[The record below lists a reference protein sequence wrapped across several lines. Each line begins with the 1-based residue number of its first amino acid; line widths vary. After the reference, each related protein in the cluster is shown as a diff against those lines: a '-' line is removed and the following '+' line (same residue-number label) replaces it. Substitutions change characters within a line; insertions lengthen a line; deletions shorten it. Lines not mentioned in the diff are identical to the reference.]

1 MIDQK
6 YDNKLLIE
14 YVGRRIATF
23 RKKQNLSQAELAN
36 KIGISGRQLSKYEI
50 GRNRIT
56 IDRLIFISQ
65 ILDIEIISFLP
76 SLIDNKKNDLKLSDD
91 FTKFKNLL
99 AEDLLLKITQLVDQ
113 KLAIK

>member
-36 KIGISGRQLSKYEI
+36 KIGISGR
-50 GRNRIT
+50 
-56 IDRLIFISQ
+56 
-65 ILDIEIISFLP
+65 
-76 SLIDNKKNDLKLSDD
+76 
-91 FTKFKNLL
+91 
-99 AEDLLLKITQLVDQ
+99 
-113 KLAIK
+113 